1 MPLTLKGKSKARLE
15 IQWDGNT
22 PVELSIVP
30 SSNTNT
36 LLYREQ
42 ILKAGG
48 FQLELTHLEFNNL
61 SEIAE
66 LELVAL
72 VKSNGVLVE
81 VSEPLSIQKCPHP
94 GCGQWSHARED
105 GYCKHCGRRIRDQA
119 SNYGFAK
126 LEISHLNVLLW
137 NGVEGQLWKKREAKE
152 YSNGIYSIGKYED
165 KTHPRAYVEILEEKY
180 DPKAQKRFIQLLGV
194 LKEANLL
201 DKSWKPPLACFQEE
215 QQRTIWIYYP
225 WLPKQ
230 SKWESLSA
238 LSYIVSENIE
248 PLTIKEIAQIGIKLC
263 DIAKK
268 IRSLGYSWGGLKL
281 TDLILCRDNPSI
293 SIYLRSKEIA
303 WEEVPPKILLDSCL
317 IPWELFWES
326 NGNENALSEA
336 TEVYVIAAV
345 LYLLKAKSPNLLSYN
360 AISYHHGLP
369 SLKLFKPVFME
380 KSQKKDFA
388 SDHFESVINQALLL
402 DPQERGYQTLQ
413 ELKTILENLLLYG
426 NSPMINRNY
435 FLDVGYT
442 LDVGDEKHEDD
453 LTQNQDA
460 VFSTCFTLRKKKW
473 GIFVLCDGISTS
485 TIGTGDLASRVII
498 NTFRRWWKSTTEE
511 EKKGVCEYASTD
523 IAKAQEFFSNIIHE
537 ANQKIYKE
545 AEKIAGKDGLE
556 NALIMGS
563 TITAGMIHDGVM
575 FFCWLGDSPIYR
587 ISPFGWERLNFEDN
601 EKNSRILKG
610 TPLEECFVEG
620 GNALTRCIGAHFYLE
635 QKLDI
640 HFGYAHLYPGEQIL
654 ICSDGI
660 PDYIEQEASYARY
673 ENYQMLRIA
682 SVIQQYEKEELF
694 NAKALSSILLS
705 SVNRIGGGYDNL
717 SAILINTIPE
727 SSLSFEKSYQ
737 KLRSLS
743 PGMKK
748 ILKEAN
754 LDTKEAKT
762 MKLPR
767 L

>member
-30 SSNTNT
+30 ASNTDS

-61 SEIAE
+61 PEVTE

-72 VKSNGVLVE
+72 VKNKDGVLVE
-81 VSEPLSIQKCPHP
+81 VSESLSVQKCPYP

-105 GYCKHCGRRIRDQA
+105 GYCKHCGRRVRDQA

-126 LEISHLNVLLW
+126 LDISHVNLSLW
-137 NGVEGQLWKKREAKE
+137 NGIEGQLWKKREAKE
-152 YSNGIYSIGKYED
+152 YNNGIYSIGKYED
-165 KTHPRAYVEILEEKY
+165 KNHPRSYVEILEEKY
-180 DPKAQKRFIQLLGV
+180 DPKAQKRFVHLLEI
-194 LKEANLL
+194 LKDGNLL
-201 DKSWKPPLACFQEE
+201 EKSWKPPLACFQEE
-215 QQRTIWIYYP
+215 QQRTIWIYHP

-230 SKWESLSA
+230 NKWESLSA
-238 LSYIVSENIE
+238 LSYIVSDSIDT
-248 PLTIKEIAQIGIKLC
+248 LSTREIVQIGIKLC
-263 DIAKK
+263 EIAKK
-268 IRSLGYSWGGLKL
+268 IHTLGYSWGGLKL
-281 TDLILCRDNPSI
+281 NDLILCRDNPSI
-293 SIYLRSKEIA
+293 SLYLRSKEIA
-303 WEEVPPKILLDSCL
+303 WEDVPPKILLDSCL
-317 IPWELFWES
+317 IPWELFWE
-326 NGNENALSEA
+326 NNDNTLSEA

-380 KSQKKDFA
+380 KTHKKDFVN
-388 SDHFESVINQALLL
+388 DHFESAINQALLL
-402 DPQERGYQTLQ
+402 DPQERGYQTIQ
-413 ELKTILENLLLYG
+413 EFKTTLENLLSYG
-426 NSPMINRNY
+426 NSPIVNRNY
-435 FLDVGYT
+435 VLDVGYA
-442 LDVGDEKHEDD
+442 LDVGDEKQEDD
-453 LTQNQDA
+453 LTRNQDA
-460 VFSTCFTLRKKKW
+460 VFSTSFNLFKKKW

-485 TIGTGDLASRVII
+485 TIGTGDMASRVII
-498 NTFRRWWKSTTEE
+498 NTFRKWWKSATEE
-511 EKKGVCEYASTD
+511 ERKTVCEYASSN
-523 IAKAQEFFSNIIHE
+523 IAQAQEFFSSMIHE

-545 AEKIAGKDGLE
+545 AEKLVGKENLE
-556 NALIMGS
+556 NALVMGS
-563 TITAGMIHDGVM
+563 TITAGMIHNGVL

-610 TPLEECFVEG
+610 LPLEECFVEG
-620 GNALTRCIGAHFYLE
+620 GNALTRCIGSHFYAE
-635 QKLDI
+635 EKLDI
-640 HFGYAHLYPGEQIL
+640 HFGYTYLYPGEQIL

-673 ENYQMLRIA
+673 ENYQMLRIS

-694 NAKALSSILLS
+694 NAKALSSILVS
-705 SVNRIGGGYDNL
+705 CVNKIGGGYDNL
-717 SAILINTIPE
+717 SAIIIHTIPE
-727 SSLSFEKSYQ
+727 ATLSFEKSYQ
-737 KLRSLS
+737 RLRSLS
-743 PGMKK
+743 PGMKRL
-748 ILKEAN
+748 LKEAN
-754 LDTKEAKT
+754 LEAPKEGKT
-762 MKLPR
+762 LKLPR